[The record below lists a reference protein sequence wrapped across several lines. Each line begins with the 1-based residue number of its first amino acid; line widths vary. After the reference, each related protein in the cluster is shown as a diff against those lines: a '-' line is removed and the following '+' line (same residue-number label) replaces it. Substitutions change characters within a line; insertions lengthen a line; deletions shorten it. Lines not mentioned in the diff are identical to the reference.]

1 VVDADALRPAA
12 AAPGAAAAA
21 AAAAAP
27 SPAASSAGG
36 RAPPPRGAAPE
47 GLQAVLEH
55 AGRSEPL
62 FLLFRNGTLKARVAG
77 ANLPKLAALVY
88 EHTPNNPEV
97 DDAEVRVLWPLLGHA
112 STGFWGRAH
121 WVLLVWRR

>member
-1 VVDADALRPAA
+1 MFKR
-12 AAPGAAAAA
+12 
-21 AAAAAP
+21 
-27 SPAASSAGG
+27 
-36 RAPPPRGAAPE
+36 
-47 GLQAVLEH
+47 AVLEH

-97 DDAEVRVLWPLLGHA
+97 DDAEDNPFHA
-112 STGFWGRAH
+112 AASGSKDGGSGKDKSKGKKGK
-121 WVLLVWRR
+121 